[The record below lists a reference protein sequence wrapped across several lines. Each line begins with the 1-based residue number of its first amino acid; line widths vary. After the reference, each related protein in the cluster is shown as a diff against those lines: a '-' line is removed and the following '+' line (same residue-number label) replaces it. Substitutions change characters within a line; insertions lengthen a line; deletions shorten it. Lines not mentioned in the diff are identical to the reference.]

1 MQLQFWPRS
10 ASILTLD
17 VLPICRILAPV
28 LVPILVYVFAYF
40 FAAPSPP
47 LSSPLPHPPFRFFA
61 SLVATFALFTAMQQ
75 TILLRVNNCNNLG
88 LIDARCNA
96 QVSPQAAV
104 RAEAFV
110 QLLTTFR
117 SSGVW
122 REGGRGGTFLFVAGR
137 FRLTS
142 C

>member
-1 MQLQFWPRS
+1 MQLQFWPS
-10 ASILTLD
+10 PTVILTLD
-17 VLPICRILAPV
+17 VLPICRIL
-28 LVPILVYVFAYF
+28 VFS
-40 FAAPSPP
+40 FAF
-47 LSSPLPHPPFRFFA
+47 LPLPIFVF
-61 SLVATFALFTAMQQ
+61 SLRVAIFALFTAMQQ

-96 QVSPQAAV
+96 EVSPPAAV
-104 RAEAFV
+104 RAVHAQAFV

-117 SSGVW
+117 PSERVD
-122 REGGRGGTFLFVAGR
+122 GGRESRGERGLSFLFVVGR